1 MTASES
7 PIEEDFLSAL
17 MAVCPRAVLVPCG
30 TASFELHNMALD
42 DQALEYVFVVPQ
54 MRFGP
59 YRADFV
65 LAAYHTPMHPKFLVV
80 ECDGRA
86 FHLATPQQVS
96 RDHARDAYFEGALIE
111 VKRYSGSAI
120 KRDPFGCAR
129 EAVEI
134 VTGGKI
140 ARADEGW
147 QGIGFA
153 LGTALQASSNYDFD
167 VDRFDARQGSR
178 RLTRKE

>member
-1 MTASES
+1 MTSSES
-7 PIEEDFLSAL
+7 PIEEDFLTAL
-17 MAVCPRAVLVPCG
+17 MTVCPKGVLVPGG
-30 TASFELHNMALD
+30 TTPFELHNMALD
-42 DQALEYVFVVPQ
+42 DEKLDYLFVVPQ
-54 MRFGP
+54 MTFGP

-80 ECDGRA
+80 ECDGHN
-86 FHLATPQQVS
+86 FHLATREQIN

-111 VKRYSGSAI
+111 VKRYSGRAI

-140 ARADEGW
+140 ARSDTGW
-147 QGIGFA
+147 QGLGSA
-153 LGTALQASSNYDFD
+153 LGTALQASANYRFD
-167 VDRFDARQGSR
+167 IDRFDARQR
-178 RLTRKE
+178 KLTRKE